1 MLISADQIK
10 QQFEKVAINMSSLPI
25 FNPALR
31 VDTLGFDVTDEIN
44 PEGYVMGVLITPWC
58 MNLMLMPKGELRV
71 VKEGDKVM
79 FTFPSGIYEFISAWD
94 ETLGHYLSCSLFSP
108 MLVFNEQET
117 ALSTAREVLTALFKA
132 EHQSLTDLQQAKRAE
147 TARQQTDAAEQSSKV
162 ANHHV
167 VSRRGFLTAGFCN
180 ESER

>member
-25 FNPALR
+25 FNPVLR

-58 MNLMLMPKGELRV
+58 MNLMLLPKGELR

-79 FTFPSGIYEFISAWD
+79 FTFPSGIYEFISA
-94 ETLGHYLSCSLFSP
+94 
-108 MLVFNEQET
+108 
-117 ALSTAREVLTALFKA
+117 
-132 EHQSLTDLQQAKRAE
+132 
-147 TARQQTDAAEQSSKV
+147 
-162 ANHHV
+162 
-167 VSRRGFLTAGFCN
+167 
-180 ESER
+180 